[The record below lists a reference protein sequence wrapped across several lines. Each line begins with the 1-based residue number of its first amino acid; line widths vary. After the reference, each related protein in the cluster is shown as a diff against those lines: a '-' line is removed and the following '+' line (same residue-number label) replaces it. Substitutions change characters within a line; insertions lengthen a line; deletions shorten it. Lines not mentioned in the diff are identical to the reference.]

1 MAKRRSTRSAGHA
14 LLPERLAVLEER
26 VTRLERDL
34 SALAPRRR
42 SEPVKVAPPRGPRCP
57 GCSLPVEAH
66 ARGTC
71 PWCGFVF
78 ETVPAVRRRP

>member
-1 MAKRRSTRSAGHA
+1 MAKRRSTRSAGHG
-14 LLPERLAVLEER
+14 LPERLAVLEER

-34 SALAPRRR
+34 SAFAPRRR
-42 SEPVKVAPPRGPRCP
+42 EPAKVAPPRGPRCP
-57 GCSLPVEAH
+57 GCSLPVEAG

-78 ETVPAVRRRP
+78 DTVPAARRRP